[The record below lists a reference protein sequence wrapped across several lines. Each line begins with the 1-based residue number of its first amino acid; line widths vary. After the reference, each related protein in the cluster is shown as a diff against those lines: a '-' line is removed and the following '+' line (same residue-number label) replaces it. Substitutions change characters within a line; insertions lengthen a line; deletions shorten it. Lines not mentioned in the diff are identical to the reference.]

1 MTEKT
6 VVVHSAGQHAVAEHA
21 LLVEDALGID
31 GAERDATAFGAAV
44 AVLADRLANSTV
56 AERVGRT
63 IGLGFTADRFAD
75 AADRLFGGVAFI
87 TRLCPS
93 LTILIKAIGPYLSR
107 HNLRRVTAVTIVIVR
122 SWKKN
127 NFYRQ
132 DSNTC

>member
-44 AVLADRLANSTV
+44 AVLAGRLANSAV

-63 IGLGFTADRFAD
+63 IGLGFTGDRFAD
-75 AADRLFGGVAFI
+75 AADRLFGGVAFE
-87 TRLCPS
+87 S
-93 LTILIKAIGPYLSR
+93 LADTF
-107 HNLRRVTAVTIVIVR
+107 VR
-122 SWKKN
+122 ASGVLVSSSIIII
-127 NFYRQ
+127 Y
-132 DSNTC
+132 